1 MSKDLVEKNGICY
14 CPICNSK
21 KISECVQAV
30 INKENDYNTRKIINP
45 STGLSKMT
53 NKEKAAAYDDASG
66 EGVGCW
72 YFKCRKCGWNS
83 ELYTE

>member
-1 MSKDLVEKNGICY
+1 MSKELIEKNGVGY
-14 CPICNSK
+14 CPECHSK
-21 KISECVQAV
+21 KISEFVQAV
-30 INKENDYNTRKIINP
+30 INKENDYNTRKIVNP
-45 STGLSKMT
+45 NTGTFKMT
-53 NKEKAAAYDDASG
+53 NKEKADAYDNACG